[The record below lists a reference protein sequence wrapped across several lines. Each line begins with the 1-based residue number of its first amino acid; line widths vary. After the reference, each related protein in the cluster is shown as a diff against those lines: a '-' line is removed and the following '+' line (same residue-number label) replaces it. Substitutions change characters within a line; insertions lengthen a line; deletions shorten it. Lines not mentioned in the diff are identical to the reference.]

1 MFSAGTDRELH
12 EDAGQKNQDVPSRRR
27 RGQRE
32 ERKGALP
39 QSVPLR
45 RSARQ
50 RRVRFRVFRPQGVRW
65 TAGEAAPL
73 HLCAG
78 NPAHRLTCRL
88 TVFVFQVAIKQIP
101 IDRVQ
106 QWARLP
112 GEFRSVPMEI
122 ALLQRLSDGEGHSG
136 IVRMLD
142 WFEVEGRG
150 FMLVMERP
158 PQCQDLFDFI
168 TERGALPEHLARR
181 FLRRIVEALQFTHA
195 HAVVHRDIKDENI
208 VVDTRTLEVKIVDF
222 GSGALLKE
230 TPYCEFEGTRVY
242 SPPEWIESRSYEAV
256 PLTVWSLG
264 VLLFDMVCGDIPFE
278 QDHEIVKATPIFTRR
293 VSKGELEPAPLKP
306 HWLECKHAPPLTR
319 LLLVS
324 PQIAGLWSAGVCPTS
339 RRSAPPWRRCCLTHG
354 CSEVMRRR
362 MKRSTAHCP
371 PRLCESEVDSD
382 LDLRNQNPCSW
393 TGFLLL
399 TVGLMRRRCSSSCTA
414 GIALYLLIIY
424 CTCEPVLWACGPA
437 EVQAAQEDPLRQR
450 RPFCQE

>member
-1 MFSAGTDRELH
+1 MKTFGGMLLFGWIFLFFYLKFCVAKKDPPLCSL
-12 EDAGQKNQDVPSRRR
+12 PP
-27 RGQRE
+27 
-32 ERKGALP
+32 RKGALP

-73 HLCAG
+73 PLCAG

-88 TVFVFQVAIKQIP
+88 TLSVFQVAIKQIP

-278 QDHEIVKATPIFTRR
+278 QDREIVKATPIFTRR
-293 VSKGELEPAPLKP
+293 VSKDCRALVRWCLSYQPEERPSLEEMLSHPWMQRGDEEEDEEEHSSL
-306 HWLECKHAPPLTR
+306 
-319 LLLVS
+319 
-324 PQIAGLWSAGVCPTS
+324 PTPS
-339 RRSAPPWRRCCLTHG
+339 L
-354 CSEVMRRR
+354 
-362 MKRSTAHCP
+362 
-371 PRLCESEVDSD
+371 
-382 LDLRNQNPCSW
+382 
-393 TGFLLL
+393 
-399 TVGLMRRRCSSSCTA
+399 
-414 GIALYLLIIY
+414 
-424 CTCEPVLWACGPA
+424 
-437 EVQAAQEDPLRQR
+437 
-450 RPFCQE
+450 